1 MPVGSRGNLLSPSR
15 YGLGNGAFRAG
26 KRRLASV
33 GRRRAARFS
42 GSPGGGEVSPS
53 SSSVACGGSQSALAG
68 GVSSRCA
75 PLHADVTR
83 ANVPER
89 AAMCAVR

>member
-1 MPVGSRGNLLSPSR
+1 MPVGSRGNILSPSR

-53 SSSVACGGSQSALAG
+53 SSSVR
-68 GVSSRCA
+68 VWR
-75 PLHADVTR
+75 
-83 ANVPER
+83 VPER
-89 AAMCAVR
+89 AGGRRELQLCAAAR